1 MKIKIFLGYRDPTS
15 GEYENVRDIEDM
27 SKEEAKEY
35 INKIQEQMAN
45 TIGYE
50 KRS

>member
-15 GEYENVRDIEDM
+15 GTYENARDIEEM
-27 SKEEAKEY
+27 PKEEAREY
-35 INKIQEQMAN
+35 INKIQEQMAS

-50 KRS
+50 RC